1 MAKTAFSDIG
11 RKMSRLF
18 LGRIVVRRVGELHRE
33 EPPAVMTHFRTIS
46 TNPIRKVPRVGA
58 ALFVKWKQ
66 TRAIAAGSM
75 LGPQL
80 AKHFRVNGVPLTRID
95 HVDVTQYKLRIQ
107 KRAAAK
113 SGMWRIKRLP
123 QTRHNR
129 LQYLKIKPKF
139 EKASLLALYSPLF
152 HDKVKK
158 SALDKSSGNLV
169 FWYDNERVKQ
179 GDRYH
184 LLLLRVFDG
193 AEPLKWVWLPANKKI
208 G

>member
-1 MAKTAFSDIG
+1 MAKKAFSDIG
-11 RKMSRLF
+11 RKLSRLF
-18 LGRIVVRRVGELHRE
+18 LGRIVVRKVGELHRE

-46 TNPIRKVPRVGA
+46 TSPIRKVPRVGA
-58 ALFVKWKQ
+58 ALFVKWKK

-80 AKHFRVNGVPLTRID
+80 TKHFRVNDIPLTRMERIN
-95 HVDVTQYKLRIQ
+95 VTQYKLHLK
-107 KRAAAK
+107 KRAVAK

-123 QTRHNR
+123 QTRRNR
-129 LQYLKIKPKF
+129 LHYFKKQPKF

-169 FWYDNERVKQ
+169 FWYDNERVKL